1 MQGPYRELFPITMDC
16 MRIPNKNMH
25 TDIRAKIQ
33 FSLQTTCLLLF
44 FLPDDLMIAMIGGNL
59 QGGSS
64 VYVKEALN
72 AAMNFRS
79 QKVITVEELSLKMA
93 YYRKVIRRK
102 SVNDRSVWSK
112 RWLDVWEAQR
122 K

>member
-93 YYRKVIRRK
+93 YYRKVMRRK

>member
-64 VYVKEALN
+64 VYVKETLN
-72 AAMNFRS
+72 AAMNFRP
-79 QKVITVEELSLKMA
+79 QK
-93 YYRKVIRRK
+93 
-102 SVNDRSVWSK
+102 
-112 RWLDVWEAQR
+112 
-122 K
+122 

>member
-16 MRIPNKNMH
+16 MRIPNKNTH

-72 AAMNFRS
+72 AAMKFRLE
-79 QKVITVEELSLKMA
+79 K
-93 YYRKVIRRK
+93 
-102 SVNDRSVWSK
+102 
-112 RWLDVWEAQR
+112 
-122 K
+122 